1 MIDTH
6 YSRCAQVRWND
17 PYTAEDDTWEPVD
30 DLLDLQVFAAFMR
43 SDTWVAFVKENAD
56 AVKGW
61 ERIRQ

>member
-6 YSRCAQVRWND
+6 YSRCAQVRWKS
-17 PYTAEDDTWEPVD
+17 YTEEHDTWEPVD
-30 DLLDLQVFAAFMR
+30 DLLDLQVFADFIR
-43 SDTWVAFVKENAD
+43 SDTWMAFVKENAD